1 MPEAN
6 YVLADVFTET
16 AFGGNQLAVFPD
28 PPALDAKQMQAL
40 ARELN
45 LAESTFVS
53 PGSEP
58 GRFRVRIFTPGAE
71 LQFAGHPTVG
81 TAVVLAHLGR
91 AQGRSEIV
99 LEEGVGPVR
108 VALREGGATFFMD
121 GAPEMR
127 SFDVAASEVAA
138 LVGAEAI
145 ADTPW
150 QAGYG
155 TAFVFIRLPDA
166 ASVARAG
173 LRADRWN
180 ALKPAPWGH
189 GVYVHAITGEDG
201 ATTHLHARMFAP
213 GLGVSEDPAT
223 GSAAAALAGSLKP
236 AASGEVR
243 RLIITQGVEM
253 GRPSRIETETRFAAG
268 RVAGVSVGGGAAV
281 VGEGRFDRL
290 P

>member
-1 MPEAN
+1 MPDAN

-16 AFGGNQLAVFPD
+16 AFGGNQLAVFVD
-28 PPALDAKQMQAL
+28 PPPLETRQMQAI

-45 LAESTFVS
+45 IAETTFVA
-53 PGSEP
+53 PGSVP

-91 AQGRSEIV
+91 TVGRGEIV

-108 VALREGGATFFMD
+108 VVLRDGGATFFME
-121 GAPEMR
+121 GAPEIR
-127 SFDVAASEVAA
+127 PLDISPTDAAA
-138 LVGAEAI
+138 LVGADAI
-145 ADTPW
+145 AGTPF

-155 TAFVFIRLPDA
+155 TAFVFIPLRDA

-173 LRADRWN
+173 LRLDRWN
-180 ALKPAPWGH
+180 AIKPTPWGH
-189 GVYVHAITGEDG
+189 GVYAHAITREDN
-201 ATTHLHARMFAP
+201 AATHLHVRMFAP

-223 GSAAAALAGSLKP
+223 GSAAAALAGSLEP
-236 AASGEVR
+236 PVSGTTR
-243 RLIITQGVEM
+243 ALIITQGVEI
-253 GRPSRIETETRFAAG
+253 GRPSRIETETRFAG
-268 RVAGVSVGGGAAV
+268 GGVAGVSVGGGAVV
-281 VGEGRFDRL
+281 VGEGRFTRL

>member
-1 MPEAN
+1 MPDAK
-6 YVLADVFTET
+6 YFLADVFTET
-16 AFGGNQLAVFPD
+16 AFGGNQLAVFTD
-28 PPALDAKQMQAL
+28 PPALETKQMQSL

-45 LAESTFVS
+45 LAESTFVTPDS
-53 PGSEP
+53 GP

-71 LQFAGHPTVG
+71 LQFAGHPTIG

-91 AQGRSEIV
+91 TQGLSEIV

-121 GAPEMR
+121 GAPEVR
-127 SFDVAASEVAA
+127 PFDAAASEVAA
-138 LVGAEAI
+138 LVGADAT
-145 ADTPW
+145 AGTPW

-166 ASVARAG
+166 ASVARSA
-173 LRADRWN
+173 LRPDRWN

-201 ATTHLHARMFAP
+201 ATMHLHARMFAP

-236 AASGEVR
+236 PASGEAR

-253 GRPSRIETETRFAAG
+253 GRSSRIETETRFAGG
-268 RVAGVSVGGGAAV
+268 RVAGVSVGGGAVV